1 MNLHQLEIFRAVAER
16 GSVSR
21 AAEAL
26 FLSQPGVS
34 LQIKALEK
42 SLGLHLFEKHG
53 RSLRLTEAGHE
64 LLKYSERIFALLDET
79 RQVMEELGGAKR
91 GTVKVAASTTAGIYV
106 VPPALGAF
114 HRANPQ
120 VKLTLDVVNRI
131 TAQERLLNDEVDL
144 AVMGLIEHPQD
155 LEVAAFAPNELVV
168 IAAPDHPL
176 TRRRQIPLEALAGET
191 LLLREQGSGTRTD
204 VEALLAQRGINVS
217 VMMELRSSGAIKQ
230 AVTAGLGVAVMP
242 LGALELEL
250 LTQRVAV
257 LDVVGFPVMRSWSL
271 ARRPGRR
278 LSAAAEAL
286 WQFLL
291 AYRGEVVSDFPQ
303 NAKPQPH
310 SASTA

>member
-42 SLGLHLFEKHG
+42 SLGLQLFEKHG
-53 RSLRLTEAGHE
+53 RTLRLTEAGHE

-79 RQVMEELGGAKR
+79 RQVMEELGGATR

-120 VKLTLDVVNRI
+120 IKLTLDVVNRI

-155 LEVAAFAPNELVV
+155 LEVEAFAPNELVV
-168 IAAPDHPL
+168 IAAPDNPL

-204 VEALLAQRGINVS
+204 VEAMLKERGIEVS
-217 VMMELRSSGAIKQ
+217 IMMELRSSGAIKQ
-230 AVTAGLGVAVMP
+230 AVAAGLGVAVMP

-250 LTQRVAV
+250 LAGARGRAGCGRLPGDALVVA
-257 LDVVGFPVMRSWSL
+257 G
-271 ARRPGRR
+271 AATG
-278 LSAAAEAL
+278 AAALCGGGGAL
-286 WQFLL
+286 AVPAGLSR
-291 AYRGEVVSDFPQ
+291 RGGQRAS
-303 NAKPQPH
+303 
-310 SASTA
+310 SAQESRG

>member
-1 MNLHQLEIFRAVAER
+1 
-16 GSVSR
+16 
-21 AAEAL
+21 
-26 FLSQPGVS
+26 
-34 LQIKALEK
+34 
-42 SLGLHLFEKHG
+42 
-53 RSLRLTEAGHE
+53 
-64 LLKYSERIFALLDET
+64 
-79 RQVMEELGGAKR
+79 
-91 GTVKVAASTTAGIYV
+91 VKVAASTTAGIYI
-106 VPPALGAF
+106 VPTTLGAF
-114 HRANPQ
+114 HKANPQ

-176 TRRRQIPLEALAGET
+176 TQRRQVPLEALAGET

-204 VEALLAQRGINVS
+204 VEAMLEQRGITVS

-230 AVTAGLGVAVMP
+230 AVAAGLGVAVMP
-242 LGALELEL
+242 LAALELEL
-250 LTQRVAV
+250 LTGRVAV
-257 LDVVGFPVMRSWSL
+257 LDVAGFPVMRSWSL

-286 WQFLL
+286 WAFLL

-303 NAKPQPH
+303 RTKHQPQL
-310 SASTA
+310 ASKA